1 MTSRISNQWW
11 VYLALALGSASY
23 GCLLFIWFLLP
34 AFFTPVIDELS
45 LTGWQAGILAGAIP
59 LTYIPLSLVS
69 GLAIDRVGP
78 RWAIG
83 AGLFIF
89 GCAGAARGFA
99 TGFPSL
105 FAVTLLVG
113 VGATG
118 ITFGLPKL
126 VAALFPAQQVGSA
139 STVYV
144 LGSYAG
150 SASAFAI
157 GRPVLGPVLGGWRRV
172 FVWSGLVVVG
182 FAFVWFAGTARVT
195 FQPINNERTFSIG
208 SLRRDASRVLSN
220 RNMILLVVVGT
231 AYLMVS
237 HGLQGWL
244 VTIFETRGV
253 RPALAGLTT
262 TVLVAGQV
270 IGALSIPPL
279 SDQVSIRRPAVVL
292 AGLLVSS
299 GTITLLTFDS
309 ELLLAASG
317 IVAVGVGLG
326 GVGPLLRAIPVE
338 LSGIGPGL
346 TATAV
351 GFVFAVGEVGGFLGP
366 FLVGSLR
373 DVTGSFTP
381 GLAVVATAGI
391 VIAAA
396 GWQMTGIQ

>member
-1 MTSRISNQWW
+1 MSSRISNRWW
-11 VYLALALGSASY
+11 VYLALGLGSVSY

-34 AFFTPVIDELS
+34 AFFTPVIDELG

-78 RWAIG
+78 RWAMG
-83 AGLFIF
+83 AGLLIF
-89 GCAGAARGFA
+89 GCAGTARGFA

-105 FAVTLLVG
+105 LAMTLLVG

-157 GRPVLGPVLGGWRRV
+157 GRPILGPALGGWRHV
-172 FVWSGLVVVG
+172 FIWSGLVVVA
-182 FAFVWFAGTARVT
+182 FAFVWFVGTARVT
-195 FQPINNERTFSIG
+195 FQPVNDERTFSIG
-208 SLRRDASRVLSN
+208 SFRRDAGRVLSN
-220 RNMILLVVVGT
+220 RNMILLVVVGI

-244 VTIFETRGV
+244 VTIFETRGI
-253 RPALAGLTT
+253 RPAPAGLTT

-279 SDQVSIRRPAVVL
+279 SDRFSIRRWAVVL

-299 GTITLLTFDS
+299 GTMMLLAFDS

-338 LSGIGPGL
+338 LAGIGPRL

-351 GFVFAVGEVGGFLGP
+351 GFIFAVGEVGGFLGP
-366 FLVGSLR
+366 FLIGSLR
-373 DVTGSFTP
+373 DVTDSFTP
-381 GLAVVATAGI
+381 GLAVVATGGI

>member
-1 MTSRISNQWW
+1 MTNQVSNQWW

-34 AFFTPVIDELS
+34 AFFTPIIDELG

-83 AGLFIF
+83 VGLLIF
-89 GCAGAARGFA
+89 GCAGTARGFA

-105 FAVTLLVG
+105 LAVTLLVG

-126 VAALFPAQQVGSA
+126 VAALFPSRQVGSA

-157 GRPVLGPVLGGWRRV
+157 GRPVLGPALGGWRPV
-172 FVWSGLVVVG
+172 FIWSGLAVVG
-182 FAFVWFAGTARVT
+182 FALVWFVGTARVT
-195 FQPINNERTFSIG
+195 FQPVNDERTFSIG
-208 SLRRDASRVLSN
+208 SLRRDAGRVLSN
-220 RNMILLVVVGT
+220 RNMILLVVVGA

-244 VTIFETRGV
+244 VTIFETRGI

-270 IGALSIPPL
+270 VGALSIPPV
-279 SDQVSIRRPAVVL
+279 SDRVSIRRPAVVL
-292 AGLLVSS
+292 SGLLVSS
-299 GTITLLTFDS
+299 GTMTLLAFDS

-338 LSGIGPGL
+338 LAGIGPRL

-351 GFVFAVGEVGGFLGP
+351 GFVFAVGEAGGFLGP

-373 DVTGSFTP
+373 DVTGSFTL
-381 GLAVVATAGI
+381 GLAVVAMGGI

-396 GWQMTGIQ
+396 GWQMTGLQ